1 MNWYDAN
8 GNGSTV
14 AAGLRGTDD
23 DAMCG
28 NAVMFDA
35 ANGKILTVGG
45 SPSYVYSTATANA
58 SLVCPLLHMPH
69 HSPGTT

>member
-14 AAGLRGTDD
+14 PAGRRGTSK

-45 SPSYVYSTATANA
+45 SPSYVYSNATATAN
-58 SLVCPLLHMPH
+58 LVRPLL
-69 HSPGTT
+69 